1 MATKK
6 KSTHKKKTS
15 RQTAAQMSARR
26 QIHAVILLAVAVLA
40 FCFAIIP
47 GENVWTWI
55 HNVLLGLFSFSAYVL
70 PALLAFVSI
79 MLALDKDTASL
90 NVRVWQSAALVT
102 LLNSTVYT
110 YMVDSADH
118 NFWRTIALCYKD
130 GTQYHGSGVVGVLLG
145 WPFERLF
152 GDMGAKIILILL
164 TVVFLMLVTGTT
176 VLAVL
181 GAMRKPVEKTK
192 ETIESAITHTA
203 ERLQSE
209 RERSSDI
216 DIELG
221 DGYAGKRRTRRA
233 KPAAEGESTDL
244 PSAGATDVSAPA
256 DDKLEALQ
264 RAGAALHADP
274 EKEEE
279 ATEEETPMM
288 SPEEAE
294 KELQEDLKSGEEA
307 DQEVVYR
314 YPPLTLLDGGSAAE
328 TARIQESDRAAVGN
342 LLVNTLR
349 DFGISTELGD
359 VTCGPSVTRYEL
371 VPSAGVKISRI
382 TGLSDDI
389 ALRLATTGVRI
400 EAPIPNKA
408 AVGIEVPNKA
418 RRTVRL
424 RSLLDTTD
432 YRAAKGRLTVALGQD
447 IEGRTVLTDLAKM
460 PHLLIAGTTGSGKS
474 VCTNS
479 MIQSVLF
486 RSRPDEVK
494 MILIDPKKVEFGV
507 YNGIP
512 HLLIPV
518 VTDPRKASAALSW
531 AVNEMLKR
539 YQMFAESKARD
550 ISDYNDLA
558 RKEGKFPPLPLI
570 LIVIDELAD
579 LMMAAGNEVEDSIC
593 RLAQMARA
601 AGMHMVIATQR
612 PSVDVITG
620 LIKGNIPSRLALT
633 VASGVDSRTILDG
646 VGAEKLLGNG
656 DMLFMPLGQSK
667 PLRVQGCYVSNQEVE
682 RVVEFLKAGDKP
694 QEYDQQVIEEIEK
707 QAAAGGKNAGRDD
720 GADVDDTDEALPQ
733 AIEIAVEAGSIST
746 SMLQRKM
753 RFGYARA
760 GRIIDQMEQRGIVG
774 PSEGS
779 KPRKVLI
786 TRQQW
791 IEMNMNNETE

>member
-1 MATKK
+1 
-6 KSTHKKKTS
+6 
-15 RQTAAQMSARR
+15 
-26 QIHAVILLAVAVLA
+26 
-40 FCFAIIP
+40 
-47 GENVWTWI
+47 
-55 HNVLLGLFSFSAYVL
+55 
-70 PALLAFVSI
+70 
-79 MLALDKDTASL
+79 
-90 NVRVWQSAALVT
+90 
-102 LLNSTVYT
+102 
-110 YMVDSADH
+110 
-118 NFWRTIALCYKD
+118 
-130 GTQYHGSGVVGVLLG
+130 
-145 WPFERLF
+145 
-152 GDMGAKIILILL
+152 
-164 TVVFLMLVTGTT
+164 
-176 VLAVL
+176 
-181 GAMRKPVEKTK
+181 
-192 ETIESAITHTA
+192 
-203 ERLQSE
+203 
-209 RERSSDI
+209 
-216 DIELG
+216 
-221 DGYAGKRRTRRA
+221 
-233 KPAAEGESTDL
+233 
-244 PSAGATDVSAPA
+244 
-256 DDKLEALQ
+256 
-264 RAGAALHADP
+264 
-274 EKEEE
+274 
-279 ATEEETPMM
+279 
-288 SPEEAE
+288 
-294 KELQEDLKSGEEA
+294 
-307 DQEVVYR
+307 
-314 YPPLTLLDGGSAAE
+314 
-328 TARIQESDRAAVGN
+328 
-342 LLVNTLR
+342 
-349 DFGISTELGD
+349 
-359 VTCGPSVTRYEL
+359 
-371 VPSAGVKISRI
+371 
-382 TGLSDDI
+382 
-389 ALRLATTGVRI
+389 
-400 EAPIPNKA
+400 
-408 AVGIEVPNKA
+408 
-418 RRTVRL
+418 
-424 RSLLDTTD
+424 
-432 YRAAKGRLTVALGQD
+432 
-447 IEGRTVLTDLAKM
+447 
-460 PHLLIAGTTGSGKS
+460 
-474 VCTNS
+474 
-479 MIQSVLF
+479 
-486 RSRPDEVK
+486 

-720 GADVDDTDEALPQ
+720 GADGDDTDEALPQ

>member
-6 KSTHKKKTS
+6 KKTTRKKARVNAEQVQAK
-15 RQTAAQMSARR
+15 RQL
-26 QIHAVILLAVAVLA
+26 HALILLAVAILSFCLA
-40 FCFAIIP
+40 LFE
-47 GENVWTWI
+47 GENVWTWLHEI
-55 HNVLLGLFSFSAYVL
+55 LLGLFSYSAYVL
-70 PALLAFVSI
+70 PILLGAAAIVLAF
-79 MLALDKDTASL
+79 DKDKASMAT
-90 NVRVWQSAALVT
+90 RIWQSATIAV
-102 LLNSTVYT
+102 LLNSTIYAFA
-110 YMVDSADH
+110 VDTGKHSFWSAIG
-118 NFWRTIALCYKD
+118 TCYKD
-130 GTQYHGSGVVGVLLG
+130 GVEHSGGGVLGVLIG
-145 WPFERLF
+145 WPFEAMF
-152 GDMGAKIILILL
+152 GDLGAKIIFILL
-164 TVVFLMLVTGTT
+164 LAVFLMLVTGTT
-176 VLAVL
+176 VVSVVR
-181 GAMRKPVEKTK
+181 AMRKPVEKTK
-192 ETIESAITHTA
+192 ETLETAITHTA
-203 ERLQSE
+203 ERFG
-209 RERSSDI
+209 RGRKTNIDI
-216 DIELG
+216 DMGE
-221 DGYAGKRRTRRA
+221 GYAGKRRSRKRKTEEM
-233 KPAAEGESTDL
+233 PEPDLTLDEESQPDT
-244 PSAGATDVSAPA
+244 T
-256 DDKLEALQ
+256 DDKLEAMKQ
-264 RAGAALHADP
+264 AGAALHAEP
-274 EKEEE
+274 EPSDAEDEESIM
-279 ATEEETPMM
+279 T
-288 SPEEAE
+288 PEEAE
-294 KELQEDLKSGEEA
+294 KELQEDLKEA
-307 DQEVVYR
+307 ADTQEMIYR
-314 YPPLTLLDGGSAAE
+314 YPPLTLLDGGSASDN
-328 TARIQESDRAAVGN
+328 ARIQEGDRMAVGH
-342 LLVNTLR
+342 LLVNTLK

-359 VTCGPSVTRYEL
+359 ITCGPSVTRYEL

-424 RSLLDTTD
+424 RSLLDTAE
-432 YRAAKGRLTVALGQD
+432 YRTAKGRLTVALGQD

-550 ISDYNDLA
+550 ISDYNELA

-633 VASGVDSRTILDG
+633 VASGVDSRTILDS

-667 PLRVQGCYVSNQEVE
+667 PLRVQGCYVTNQEVE
-682 RVVEFLKAGDKP
+682 RVVDFLKDGDKA

-720 GADVDDTDEALPQ
+720 GEDGDDTDEALPQ